1 MQFRLVTAFDAEL
14 ANMVGAFIF
23 ERQTIGINALQIGI
37 VDAPDMADGVRSDFA
52 ERIAA
57 KQPGADFK
65 TGKAETIDSKARDF
79 L

>member
-23 ERQTIGINALQIGI
+23 ERQTIGINALQIG
-37 VDAPDMADGVRSDFA
+37 
-52 ERIAA
+52 
-57 KQPGADFK
+57 
-65 TGKAETIDSKARDF
+65 TGIPLQK